1 MNTDTNL
8 SELRKKLIE
17 TIDTLQ
23 EILDIADQVD
33 TDTAKMEEYNEPDFV
48 DRLITDSIKSDSVD
62 KPKNSKYP
70 RHWASTLPDSVWERF
85 REDAIATGDA
95 H

>member
-1 MNTDTNL
+1 MNNKENL
-8 SELRKKLIE
+8 SELRKKLIN
-17 TIDTLQ
+17 TIDLLQ
-23 EILDIADQVD
+23 EILDIADQVED
-33 TDTAKMEEYNEPDFV
+33 DKMSEHNEPDFV
-48 DRLITDSIKSDSVD
+48 DRLISDSIKSDSVA

-70 RHWASTLPDSVWERF
+70 RHWASTLPDTVWERF